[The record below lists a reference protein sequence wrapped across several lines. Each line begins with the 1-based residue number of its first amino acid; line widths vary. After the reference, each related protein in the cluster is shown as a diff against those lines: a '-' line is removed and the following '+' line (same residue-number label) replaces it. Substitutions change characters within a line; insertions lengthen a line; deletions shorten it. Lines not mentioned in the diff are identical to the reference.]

1 VAEEP
6 ERFRAAAVPVTDGS
20 PQPRAWRAEARAAS
34 EGRLTIPARFNIT
47 AALLERRLTAGDGE
61 RIAVEIAD
69 QRWTYRDIAQLT
81 ARVGNSLRT
90 LGVAREQRVVI
101 ILPDSTEFIAAFL
114 GTMLVG
120 AVAVP
125 CSTFLGPSD
134 YAYFLRDAR
143 APVLITT
150 SELLERLDLS
160 VAPDLAHIILTDRTE
175 DDGRMRSWARLIE
188 GASPSCVP
196 ADTHKDD
203 PAFWLWTSG
212 STGEPKGAVHLH
224 QDAPWCCE
232 LVSVG
237 VYGMSPADRA
247 YSAAKLFHAYGLCN
261 GMFFPFWT
269 GGTTILHP
277 GRSTHNAVY
286 SIIDR
291 ARPTIFFGVPTL
303 YAVLLQVADAEQ
315 RFNLS
320 SLRFCVSAGE
330 PLPAELYRRWLARFG
345 TEILDGIGSTELLN
359 MYICS
364 RPGLVRPGSSGL
376 VIDGYGMKIVDEYGE
391 SVGPNQVGDLLV
403 SGPSCAIM
411 YWDRREETKQKMLGE
426 WFVSGDK
433 YVVDDDGYYWF
444 KGRSDDMFKASGEWI
459 SPIEIESLL
468 VEHAAVVECAVV
480 AWQET
485 IGVVRPKAFV
495 VLAEGA
501 AANDAMV
508 LELQT
513 FIRSRAAHYKC
524 PRAIEFVTELPKTAT
539 GKLQRFK
546 LRGIVR

>member
-1 VAEEP
+1 VAKEP
-6 ERFRAAAVPVTDGS
+6 ERLRAAALQVTGGA
-20 PQPRAWRAEARAAS
+20 PPRVQ
-34 EGRLTIPARFNIT
+34 IPSRYNIT
-47 AALLERRLTAGDGE
+47 AALLERRLTAGDGGRVAIE
-61 RIAVEIAD
+61 TAD
-69 QRWTYRDIAQLT
+69 RNWTYADIAELT
-81 ARVGNSLRT
+81 ARAGNGLRA

-101 ILPDSTEFIAAFL
+101 VLPDSPEFVAAFL
-114 GTMLVG
+114 GTMLIG

-125 CSTFLGPSD
+125 CSTFLGVSD
-134 YAYFLRDAR
+134 YTYFLRDAR
-143 APVLITT
+143 ASVLVTT
-150 SELLERLDLS
+150 TELLERLDLS
-160 VAPDLAHIILTDRTE
+160 AAPELTHVLLTDRA
-175 DDGRMRSWARLIE
+175 DDEGSRRSWNRLME
-188 GASPSCVP
+188 SVPAGCEP

-212 STGEPKGAVHLH
+212 STGEPKAAVHLH

-232 LVSVG
+232 LVGVG
-237 VYGMSPADRA
+237 VYGMTATDRA

-261 GMFFPFWT
+261 ALFFPFWT
-269 GGTTILHP
+269 GAATILHA
-277 GRSTHNAVY
+277 GRSTAHAVY
-286 SIIDR
+286 SIITAR
-291 ARPTIFFGVPTL
+291 RPTIFFSVPTL
-303 YAVLLQVADAEQ
+303 YAMLLQVTDAEQ
-315 RFNLS
+315 RFNLT

-364 RPGLVRPGSSGL
+364 RPGEVRAGSSGT
-376 VIDGYGMKIVDEYGE
+376 VIDGYRMKIVNEHGDPVE
-391 SVGPNQVGDLLV
+391 PHQVGDLLV

-433 YVVDDDGYYWF
+433 YVVDEDGYYWF

-468 VEHAAVVECAVV
+468 MEHAAVVECAVV
-480 AWQET
+480 AWKEAV
-485 IGVVRPKAFV
+485 GVVRPKAFV
-495 VLAEGA
+495 VLVEGA
-501 AANDAMV
+501 ASTDAMV

-513 FIRSRAAHYKC
+513 FVRARAAHYKC
-524 PRAIEFVTELPKTAT
+524 PRAIVFLAELPKTAT

-546 LRGIVR
+546 LRSRK

>member
-1 VAEEP
+1 VADVAEEL
-6 ERFRAAAVPVTDGS
+6 ERFRAAAVQVTGES
-20 PQPRAWRAEARAAS
+20 ARP
-34 EGRLTIPARFNIT
+34 LTIPARFNIT
-47 AALLERRLTAGDGE
+47 AALIERRLAAGDGQ
-61 RIAVEIAD
+61 RIAVTIGD
-69 QRWTYRDIAQLT
+69 QTWTYDDIAQLT
-81 ARVGNSLRT
+81 ARAANGLRT
-90 LGVAREQRVVI
+90 LGVVREQRIVL

-114 GTMLVG
+114 GTMLIG

-125 CSTFLGPSD
+125 CSTFLGTSD
-134 YAYFLRDAR
+134 YTHFLRDAR
-143 APVLITT
+143 APVIITT

-160 VAPDLAHIILTDRTE
+160 AAPDLTHVVLIDREE
-175 DDGRMRSWARLIE
+175 DDGRFRSWGRLMSA
-188 GASPSCVP
+188 ASSLCEP

-212 STGEPKGAVHLH
+212 STGAPKAAVHLH

-232 LVSVG
+232 LVGVG
-237 VYGMSPADRA
+237 VYSMTADDRV

-269 GGTTILHP
+269 GATTILYS
-277 GRSTHNAVY
+277 GRSTHTAVY
-286 SIIDR
+286 STIDR

-303 YAVLLQVADAEQ
+303 YAVLLQVPDAEQ

-345 TEILDGIGSTELLN
+345 SEILDGIGSTELLN

-364 RPGLVRPGSSGL
+364 RPGSVRPGSSGL
-376 VIDGYGMKIVDEYGE
+376 VIDGYAMKIVDEYGE
-391 SVGPNQVGDLLV
+391 IVGPNQVGDLLV

-411 YWDRREETKQKMLGE
+411 YWNRRDETKQQMLGE

-468 VEHAAVVECAVV
+468 TEHAAVVECAVV

-495 VLAEGA
+495 VLTEGTPA
-501 AANDAMV
+501 TDAMV

-513 FIRSRAAHYKC
+513 FVRGRASHYKC
-524 PRAIEFVTELPKTAT
+524 PRTIEFIPELPKTAT

-546 LRGIVR
+546 LRGARVP